1 MKENANIVL
10 LSKVGK
16 EKIQAEKAM
25 TDQALV
31 AKEIDDLIAKIEY
44 YNHKYYQESISEI
57 SDYEFDMLLEK
68 LQALEALYPEL
79 KRDDSPT
86 QRVGGTIT
94 KAFETVSHRFPMLSL
109 GNTYS
114 EEELIDFDKRVAKGL
129 EGEDYSYVCELKFD
143 GVAIS
148 LLYENGILVRAATR
162 GDGSQG
168 DDITANARTIR
179 SIPLRLSSK
188 DIPASFEVRGEVFM
202 PREVFNAINAE
213 KEANGEAL
221 LANPRNSASG
231 TLKMQDSGIVARRK
245 LDCFIYAFKSDEET
259 IETHEEAVKQLEA
272 WGFNVSPTYK
282 VCKDI
287 KEIMSYIAEWEEK
300 RHSLPLDTDGIVIKV
315 NKFEQQERLGYTA
328 KSPRWAIAYKYKAQ
342 SASTVLESIS
352 YQVGRTGAVTPV
364 ANLRPV
370 LLAGTTVKRASLHN
384 ANEIFRLDLHDED
397 TVFVEKGGEIIPK
410 ITGVAVNLRKP
421 YAKPIQYIDKCPEC
435 GTDLVR
441 EEGEANHYCPNQKS
455 CPPQVKGKVE
465 HFIHRN
471 AMDIDSLG
479 ERTISLLFEKQLIA
493 DVADLYSLRFEQ
505 IVDLE
510 GFKEKSAKN
519 LLEGIEASKSKTFDK
534 VLFALG
540 IRFVGRTVA
549 EKLANHFITIDAI
562 RQASFEELIAVP
574 EIGERIAQS
583 VIDFFQDPT
592 NVLLIERLQ
601 SAGLQFALEKKEIS
615 LQSNLLDQKSFVI
628 SGVFQK
634 YGREELKELIIANGG
649 KVLSGISGKLDYLLA
664 GENMG
669 PSKLEKAQKLGI
681 TIISEDD
688 FTQMINP

>member
-68 LQALEALYPEL
+68 LQALEAQYPEL

-231 TLKMQDSGIVARRK
+231 TLKMQDSGIVAKRK

-421 YAKPIQYIDKCPEC
+421 NAKPIQYIDKCPEC

-583 VIDFFQDPT
+583 VIDYFQDPT